1 MRNLQKNTNAVSC
14 FTFRVLARAVFERFY
29 NRQSVRNRSMR
40 ADSFNVYHRSDTA
53 VVVLKLPGIQ
63 RVIHQFLSLAVAL

>member
-40 ADSFNVYHRSDTA
+40 AYSLNV
-53 VVVLKLPGIQ
+53 
-63 RVIHQFLSLAVAL
+63 

>member
-29 NRQSVRNRSMR
+29 NLLS
-40 ADSFNVYHRSDTA
+40 
-53 VVVLKLPGIQ
+53 
-63 RVIHQFLSLAVAL
+63 FLSLI